1 MLSHITLSGV
11 QAVDLIVMPCHMSA
25 HWTLL
30 ICRLKERCWEFYD
43 SLRSSRHR
51 ATLTKLIQ
59 CLYEDAS
66 DSLPANI
73 MNWPI
78 NDVDDLP
85 QQDNGDDC
93 GVFVMKYMEAVMSS
107 KTVAWK
113 ETIDWCKEMP
123 KFRAQITANIFRAFS
138 NLIKLSNE

>member
-1 MLSHITLSGV
+1 
-11 QAVDLIVMPCHMSA
+11 
-25 HWTLL
+25 
-30 ICRLKERCWEFYD
+30 
-43 SLRSSRHR
+43 
-51 ATLTKLIQ
+51 
-59 CLYEDAS
+59 
-66 DSLPANI
+66 

-107 KTVAWK
+107 KTVVWK